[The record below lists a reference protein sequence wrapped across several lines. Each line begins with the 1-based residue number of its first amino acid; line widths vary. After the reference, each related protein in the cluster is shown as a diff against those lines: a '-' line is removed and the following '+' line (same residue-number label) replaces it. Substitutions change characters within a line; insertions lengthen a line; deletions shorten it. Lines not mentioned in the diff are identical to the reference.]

1 MKTRTIIH
9 IDEEKCNGC
18 GECVPNCPEG
28 AIQIIDKK
36 ARLVSDLFCDGLGA
50 CLGRCPQQAITI
62 EERPA
67 EAYEEKKVMANIVKA
82 GPNTIQAHL
91 KHLKEHNET
100 TYLSQA
106 LEYLRENNIALPQMG
121 GACPSGGGHMGGCPG
136 SRVMQMDRKDDRR
149 SQKKSSN
156 VQLDSALTTWP
167 VQLMLVPAYAPYL
180 NNADVLI
187 SADCVPFAYANFH
200 QDVLKDKVLLVAC
213 PKLDDLNAYRQK
225 LAQIFEHN
233 TLRSL
238 TYAHMEVPCCFGLI
252 GIIREVIAESGKKV
266 PFHEVIVSIKGEIIR

>member
-1 MKTRTIIH
+1 MKTRKIIH

-18 GECVPNCPEG
+18 GQCIPNCPEG
-28 AIQIIDKK
+28 AIQIIDNK

-50 CLGRCPQQAITI
+50 CLGYCPQQAITI

-67 EAYEEKKVMANIVKA
+67 EAYDEKKVMANIVKA
-82 GPNTIQAHL
+82 GPNTIGAHL
-91 KHLKEHNET
+91 KHLKDHNET
-100 TYLSQA
+100 TYVFQA
-106 LEYLRENNIALPQMG
+106 LAYLRENNIALPQMEG
-121 GACPSGGGHMGGCPG
+121 GCPSGAGHAGGCPG
-136 SRVMQMDRKDDRR
+136 SRVMQVDRR
-149 SQKKSSN
+149 HDITLKKRSAGVRIN
-156 VQLDSALTTWP
+156 SALTTWP

-200 QDVLKDKVLLVAC
+200 QDLLKDKVLLVAC
-213 PKLDDLNAYRQK
+213 PKLDDLDAYRNK

-233 TLRSL
+233 DVRTL

-252 GIIREVIAESGKKV
+252 GVIQEAIAASRKKV
-266 PFHEVIVSIKGEIIR
+266 LFHEVTVSIKGEIVR